1 MTLLKTNYQ
10 DTHLNYDPAYI
21 KKLGHCFSA
30 IMGVSVNT
38 FMGVSVNTFM
48 GVSVNTSV
56 NTIKKLGHC
65 FSVVMGVSVNTV
77 SVNTDHGCLCKYH
90 LGKPLIFLF

>member
-38 FMGVSVNTFM
+38 FLC
-48 GVSVNTSV
+48 
-56 NTIKKLGHC
+56 KYL
-65 FSVVMGVSVNTV
+65 
-77 SVNTDHGCLCKYH
+77 HGCLCKYH
-90 LGKPLIFLF
+90 QKVRTLL